1 MPLLAVSFFIKKDAP
16 EETIPRFHRSDEIEG
31 GDEMVCKKD
40 ARHQGRASVLAYEE
54 VVVVRFVAFIS
65 AQIVAQGVGPN
76 LRSPRDFSSCL
87 SPLGNSMFYS
97 GFGHVVEEFV
107 PFSFDCF
114 FALDKARVERV
125 EGGARD
131 IDSSINCLHVR
142 IPIFHI

>member
-76 LRSPRDFSSCL
+76 LRSPRDLSSCL
-87 SPLGNSMFYS
+87 SPLRNSLLNS
-97 GFGHVVEEFV
+97 GFGHVVEGFV
-107 PFSFDCF
+107 PFSFYGF

-131 IDSSINCLHVR
+131 IDSSIDSLHVR
-142 IPIFHI
+142 IPIV